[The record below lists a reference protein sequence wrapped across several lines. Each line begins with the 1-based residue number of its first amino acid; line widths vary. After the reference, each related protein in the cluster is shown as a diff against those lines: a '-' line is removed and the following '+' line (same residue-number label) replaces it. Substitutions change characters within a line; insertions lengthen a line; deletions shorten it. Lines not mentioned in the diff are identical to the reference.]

1 MRNAL
6 PFLAL
11 TLLGI
16 TACERKAGLTAKDLH
31 GTWAQGI
38 EHGYVLEFDS
48 KSDKFLVHG
57 PGSGGHDSHDHFAG
71 RYQCDGEQ
79 FVLTGTWESDN
90 KAETT
95 RGTLRDG
102 KLQVPLQGKT
112 IDLQRK

>member
-16 TACERKAGLTAKDLH
+16 TACERKAGLTVKDLH

-71 RYQCDGEQ
+71 KYQIDGEH
-79 FVLTGTWESDN
+79 FVMTGTWESDN